1 MARQYYKSGAY
12 ENPVAVIDR
21 EADMIYAD
29 TIRNIGAVTAG
40 IIDKK
45 VAQETERQR
54 AANEQ
59 MKWTMDWTLK
69 NQDKYLDQL
78 QKAGN
83 KNPQLTAMSVSYTH
97 LTLPTILRV

>member
-1 MARQYYKSGAY
+1 MPRQYYKSGAY

-21 EADMIYAD
+21 EANMIYAD
-29 TIRNIGAVTAG
+29 TIKNIGKVTAG

-59 MKWTMDWTLK
+59 MK
-69 NQDKYLDQL
+69 
-78 QKAGN
+78 
-83 KNPQLTAMSVSYTH
+83 
-97 LTLPTILRV
+97 